1 MMPVLLTVLGSGSAG
16 NATLLQCRETRLLID
31 VGLSCRETARRM
43 GAIGVEPESITAVV
57 ITHAHGDHTRGAG
70 LFSRRYEVPVHAT
83 AATRTVWPDAGV
95 SSWGGLAC
103 DVPTDIGGF
112 RITPFEVSHDAAAET
127 VAFHV
132 ETEAGAIGFA
142 TDVGVTTAALRSRF
156 RRCRLLVMESNHAE
170 DLLRVGPYAA
180 STKARIAGERG
191 HLSNEALARFVREDL
206 GAPVECLVL
215 AHLSRVNNLPEIA
228 AMTCREALEASDR
241 SDVRVV
247 VTHQDRVTET
257 VRLDARPSRPGA
269 GSLPGRQIALPFQ
282 VTATS

>member
-1 MMPVLLTVLGSGSAG
+1 MAVLLTVLGSGSAG
-16 NATLLQCRETRLLID
+16 NATLLQHGGTRVLID
-31 VGLSCRETARRM
+31 VGLSCRETARRLD
-43 GAIGVEPESITAVV
+43 AIGVAPETVTAVV
-57 ITHAHGDHTRGAG
+57 VTHAHGDHTRGAA

-83 AATRTVWPDAGV
+83 EATRTVLSGV
-95 SSWGGLAC
+95 GVWAWGGLDC

-112 RITPFEVSHDAAAET
+112 GITPFEVSHDADAET
-127 VAFHV
+127 VAFHI
-132 ETEAGAIGFA
+132 ETTAGAIGFA

-156 RRCRLLVMESNHAE
+156 RRCRLLVMESNHATE
-170 DLLRVGPYAA
+170 LLQVGPYPA

-206 GAPVECLVL
+206 GPSVECLVL

-228 AMTCREALEASDR
+228 AMTCREALEASGR
-241 SDVRVV
+241 PDVRVV

-257 VRLDARPSRPGA
+257 VRLDAPPTRPGT
-269 GSLPGRQIALPFQ
+269 LPGRQIALPFQ